1 MLLVFD
7 VQVFQGRDER
17 LSLEASGCPGHH
29 WGVADSTVC
38 SDGDN
43 VASQGG
49 PHVAHLVHSLGHTTD
64 MEPPAEVNAVQD
76 LPGSIKYLR
85 RLLTRCLLM
94 VMCGTLGRPLSADKT
109 AQPKS

>member
-7 VQVFQGRDER
+7 VQVFQGRDEG

-43 VASQGG
+43 VAPQGR
-49 PHVAHLVHSLGHTTD
+49 PHVAHLVHSLGYTTD

-76 LPGSIKYLR
+76 LPGRIKYLR
-85 RLLTRCLLM
+85 HVDTASTAPHTVSSDGNLWHP
-94 VMCGTLGRPLSADKT
+94 VKT
-109 AQPKS
+109 TVS